1 MAFFIPL
8 LAQGARMIATQGIK
22 KAAVSAVKKKAI
34 GAVKNRAKNFVT
46 GKGKKRKGKKGVASK
61 GGDLVSSVG
70 GGLVKSGSV
79 GSNFI
84 PKGGALVK
92 SPSGSLS
99 TGDGAGGIS
108 FEAMS
113 TTLDSIVSLT
123 SQIENIVESQY
134 KNRKAANQEA
144 RKEKDKGKKK
154 IREGELESKKKKPG
168 SGLLGK
174 VAQTAKGF
182 SLGGFLM
189 NILMGGVALA
199 LFKSWGKI
207 KKLFDFLGK
216 KLTSFWDMLRYSVIA
231 LSTAFRKPTKWVAT
245 TAGKI
250 LKKGGNLIKNAW
262 KSLNNI
268 FKGGFTKLSNS
279 IASWGQSIWKKLTS
293 LTTSSAAQGTKGAS
307 RATGV
312 GKRGFKGKGANNIVP
327 GPKNLSKA
335 KPNPKSF
342 TQNIAKSTGTKFQK
356 SGLTRLAKVSNVF
369 KKIPVIGA
377 LLGIGIDLALGE
389 RLDNAIFGALGASLG
404 AWIGGGVGSLIFP
417 LLGTFAGAVVG
428 GMIGD
433 WLGKELYK
441 TMSGQVSGLA
451 TGPQDGDE
459 RYNEKGE
466 KEVYSAEKNEWVITS
481 TSTTTSTTNNTSSLP
496 PGSVPAGTLNLN
508 QLVHLAKAA
517 GANDSEAIRLAS
529 IAMYESG
536 GNSNAHNPKYPDN
549 SYGLWQVNML
559 DEPGYMLGEE
569 RRNRYKLSNNEQLWD
584 PARNAKIALDILRTS
599 GWSAWST
606 DKLVTQKDLD
616 AAKKALNEPPP
627 QSYSNLDQTYSSGT
641 GGDMVPSEE
650 GTRTSGDLGK
660 FLKQSGVG
668 SWGSG
673 VWQHPWFGGSPR
685 RSYPSWHNVDRAID
699 IGGNWPED
707 QRKIL
712 PKIAEFNANHGVKP
726 VELLYGKPG
735 TPKAGTHNDHVHV
748 AYHKGGMV
756 PGRGERW
763 AKLLG
768 GEMVIDVDSAG
779 PAKDMLLAINQASGR
794 DGVMKAIKD
803 YAPYEAVESR
813 MIPVPVEKMVPV
825 PMPSNSGGIVAI
837 PVGGGVDTSSL
848 AAIG

>member
-231 LSTAFRKPTKWVAT
+231 LSTAFRKPTKWVVN

-250 LKKGGNLIKNAW
+250 LKKGGNLLKNAW
-262 KSLNNI
+262 KSIDNI
-268 FKGGFTKLSNS
+268 FKGGLTKLSNS
-279 IASWGQSIWKKLTS
+279 IKSWGQSIWKKLASMTPAGAVKNFATR
-293 LTTSSAAQGTKGAS
+293 TTSA
-307 RATGV
+307 V
-312 GKRGFKGKGANNIVP
+312 KRVFTGKGANNIVP
-327 GPKNLSKA
+327 GPKNLSRA
-335 KPNPKSF
+335 KPAVKSF
-342 TQNIAKSTGTKFQK
+342 TQSITKSTGTKFQK

-404 AWIGGGVGSLIFP
+404 AWIGGGVGSLILP

-451 TGPQDGDE
+451 TGPQDGDV
-459 RYNEKGE
+459 RYNK
-466 KEVYSAEKNEWVITS
+466 K
-481 TSTTTSTTNNTSSLP
+481 
-496 PGSVPAGTLNLN
+496 
-508 QLVHLAKAA
+508 
-517 GANDSEAIRLAS
+517 
-529 IAMYESG
+529 
-536 GNSNAHNPKYPDN
+536 
-549 SYGLWQVNML
+549 
-559 DEPGYMLGEE
+559 
-569 RRNRYKLSNNEQLWD
+569 KLSN
-584 PARNAKIALDILRTS
+584 
-599 GWSAWST
+599 
-606 DKLVTQKDLD
+606 
-616 AAKKALNEPPP
+616 
-627 QSYSNLDQTYSSGT
+627 
-641 GGDMVPSEE
+641 
-650 GTRTSGDLGK
+650 
-660 FLKQSGVG
+660 
-668 SWGSG
+668 
-673 VWQHPWFGGSPR
+673 
-685 RSYPSWHNVDRAID
+685 
-699 IGGNWPED
+699 
-707 QRKIL
+707 
-712 PKIAEFNANHGVKP
+712 
-726 VELLYGKPG
+726 
-735 TPKAGTHNDHVHV
+735 
-748 AYHKGGMV
+748 
-756 PGRGERW
+756 
-763 AKLLG
+763 
-768 GEMVIDVDSAG
+768 
-779 PAKDMLLAINQASGR
+779 
-794 DGVMKAIKD
+794 
-803 YAPYEAVESR
+803 
-813 MIPVPVEKMVPV
+813 
-825 PMPSNSGGIVAI
+825 
-837 PVGGGVDTSSL
+837 
-848 AAIG
+848 

>member
-1 MAFFIPL
+1 LFGM
-8 LAQGARMIATQGIK
+8 GM
-22 KAAVSAVKKKAI
+22 
-34 GAVKNRAKNFVT
+34 NM
-46 GKGKKRKGKKGVASK
+46 
-61 GGDLVSSVG
+61 GDLTGVIRTVFAG
-70 GGLVKSGSV
+70 GGLV
-79 GSNFI
+79 
-84 PKGGALVK
+84 
-92 SPSGSLS
+92 
-99 TGDGAGGIS
+99 
-108 FEAMS
+108 
-113 TTLDSIVSLT
+113 
-123 SQIENIVESQY
+123 ES
-134 KNRKAANQEA
+134 EML
-144 RKEKDKGKKK
+144 RKEENVSKWIAKELKKEMKNVGDKGFWETL
-154 IREGELESKKKKPG
+154 RESWSKESKNEKDGDDDGNKESSSYP
-168 SGLLGK
+168 
-174 VAQTAKGF
+174 
-182 SLGGFLM
+182 
-189 NILMGGVALA
+189 NP
-199 LFKSWGKI
+199 
-207 KKLFDFLGK
+207 D
-216 KLTSFWDMLRYSVIA
+216 
-231 LSTAFRKPTKWVAT
+231 PAT
-245 TAGKI
+245 
-250 LKKGGNLIKNAW
+250 
-262 KSLNNI
+262 
-268 FKGGFTKLSNS
+268 
-279 IASWGQSIWKKLTS
+279 
-293 LTTSSAAQGTKGAS
+293 GAS
-307 RATGV
+307 M
-312 GKRGFKGKGANNIVP
+312 
-327 GPKNLSKA
+327 
-335 KPNPKSF
+335 
-342 TQNIAKSTGTKFQK
+342 
-356 SGLTRLAKVSNVF
+356 LT
-369 KKIPVIGA
+369 
-377 LLGIGIDLALGE
+377 
-389 RLDNAIFGALGASLG
+389 
-404 AWIGGGVGSLIFP
+404 
-417 LLGTFAGAVVG
+417 
-428 GMIGD
+428 
-433 WLGKELYK
+433 
-441 TMSGQVSGLA
+441 
-451 TGPQDGDE
+451 
-459 RYNEKGE
+459 
-466 KEVYSAEKNEWVITS
+466 
-481 TSTTTSTTNNTSSLP
+481 
-496 PGSVPAGTLNLN
+496 PGSVPGGKLNLN

-517 GANDSEAIRLAS
+517 GANDNEAIRLAS

-569 RRNRYKLSNNEQLWD
+569 RRNRYNLSNNEQLWD
-584 PARNAKIALDILRTS
+584 PARNAKVALDILRTS